1 MVLEE
6 LHIPTDKNETLY
18 HIQKIF
24 NKMGHRSKQEN
35 KGEYPHDFRQRFLN
49 SLKKIVKKG
58 E

>member
-18 HIQKIF
+18 RTQKLF

-35 KGEYPHDFRQRFLN
+35 KGEYPHDFRQSFLN
-49 SLKKIVKKG
+49 SLKKTSQKR
-58 E
+58 

>member
-18 HIQKIF
+18 HTQKLF

-35 KGEYPHDFRQRFLN
+35 KYPHEFRQRFLN
-49 SLKKIVKKG
+49 SLKEQVKKG